1 MIFLRI
7 VRVIQI
13 IICVFVCT
21 KSAYTADLPLPTLN
35 DIQIAQKRIEPVVRF
50 TPLVGESALGNI
62 SQAKVY
68 LKLESLQYT
77 GSFKTRGSYN
87 KIAAISEEQREK
99 GVIAA
104 SAGNHAQGVALAA
117 KIFGIT
123 ATIVMPVN
131 VPKTKYYAT
140 KSYGANVVLF
150 GNNFDESLEKA
161 LKLADDTGAFFI
173 HPFDDPLTIAGQG
186 TIGLEIVR
194 DLPDLDT
201 VLIPVGGG
209 GLASGIAIAVKSLKP
224 DVEIIGVEP
233 EKMPSMKKALKDGEP
248 CMIENKPTIAEGT
261 AVAKVGR
268 YTHKV
273 LKERISKI
281 VTVTEDEI
289 NQGIRLLLLEDK
301 ILAEGAGALGAA
313 AILSNKLDL
322 KGKNVVIIISGGN
335 IDLEEL
341 LTILEVEEK

>member
-1 MIFLRI
+1 MLLQKNG
-7 VRVIQI
+7 RVIKI
-13 IICVFVCT
+13 LICTCIYVQL
-21 KSAYTADLPLPTLN
+21 AYSADLPLPVLS
-35 DIQIAQKRIEPVVRF
+35 DIQLAQKRIEPVVRF
-50 TPLVGESALGNI
+50 TPLIGESALSKI
-62 SQAKVY
+62 SQANVF
-68 LKLESLQYT
+68 LKLENLQYT

-87 KIAAISEEQREK
+87 KIASLSDVQRKK

-117 KIFGIT
+117 EMFGIP

-131 VPKTKYYAT
+131 VPETKYDAT

-150 GNNFDESLEKA
+150 GDNFNESLEKA
-161 LKLADDTGAFFI
+161 LKLSEETNALFI

-194 DLPDLDT
+194 DLPDVDV

-233 EKMPSMKKALKDGEP
+233 EKMPSMKEALKIGEP
-248 CMIENKPTIAEGT
+248 CMVENQPTVAEGT

-273 LKERISKI
+273 LRDRMSRI
-281 VTVTEDEI
+281 VTVTENEI
-289 NQGIRLLLLEDK
+289 NQGIRLLLLKDK

-322 KGKNVVIIISGGN
+322 KGKNVVIVISGGN
-335 IDLEEL
+335 IDVEEL
-341 LTILEVEEK
+341 LIILEAE